1 MGRDKQQ
8 VPQGWLAL
16 YTQVGKQQLLVPYI
30 SPQIPLVMYSFTD
43 FIVAIGYP
51 QCHALTSFQCPMS
64 TSWMRH
70 IRQNQT
76 HDFSFPSNFRSTA
89 QGGSLEFQNLC
100 IELENVFLEL
110 NET

>member
-1 MGRDKQQ
+1 MYNYMGYIVSETMWEVSVFFRLLKGMQNCRGEGQQQ

-64 TSWMRH
+64 TSWDEAY
-70 IRQNQT
+70 QT
-76 HDFSFPSNFRSTA
+76 ESDP
-89 QGGSLEFQNLC
+89 
-100 IELENVFLEL
+100 
-110 NET
+110 